1 MRKLYAIGIGAG
13 DPEHLT
19 VQAIDR
25 LNRVDVFFVLDKGD
39 TKADLVR
46 LRQEI
51 LDRFVTRD
59 YRVVLAAD
67 PPRDRTPA
75 DYRARTPADY
85 RAAVAD
91 WHAARAAVYEELI
104 LSELSPDSVGA
115 FLVWGDPSLYDSTI
129 ALIEAVLAR
138 GNVKFEYEVVPGISS
153 ISALVARHRTT
164 MNQIGRA
171 VQLTTGRR
179 LAEGWPDGVDDVF
192 VLLDAHA
199 TFDRFTSLGLT
210 IYWGAYVGTPD
221 EILISGPLTPAL
233 AAQIRKTRAEARE
246 RHGWI
251 MDTYLL
257 RRPAP

>member
-25 LNRVDVFFVLDKGD
+25 LNRVDVFFVLDKGAE
-39 TKADLVR
+39 KADLVR

-51 LDRFVTRD
+51 LDRFVTRPD
-59 YRVVLAAD
+59 YRVVLASD
-67 PPRDRTPA
+67 PPRD
-75 DYRARTPADY
+75 RTPADY

-91 WHAARAAVYEELI
+91 WHAARAAVYEQLL
-104 LSELSPDSVGA
+104 LSELGPDSVGA

-138 GNVKFEYEVVPGISS
+138 GNVEFDYEVVPGISS

-164 MNQIGRA
+164 MNQIGRP

-179 LAEGWPDGVDDVF
+179 LAEGWPSEVDDVF
-192 VLLDAHA
+192 VLLDAHT
-199 TFDRFTSLGLT
+199 TFDRFTDSGLH
-210 IYWGAYVGTPD
+210 IFWGAYVGTPD
-221 EILISGPLTPAL
+221 EVLVSGPLTPEL
-233 AAQIRKTRAEARE
+233 AGEIRRVRAEARE

-257 RRPAP
+257 RRPAE

>member
-25 LNRVDVFFVLDKGD
+25 LNRVDVFFVLDKGEE
-39 TKADLVR
+39 KADLVR

-51 LDRFVTRD
+51 LDRFVTRPH
-59 YRVVLAAD
+59 RVVLVAD
-67 PPRDRTPA
+67 PPRD
-75 DYRARTPADY
+75 RTPADY

-91 WHAARAAVYEELI
+91 WHAARASAYERVL
-104 LSELSPDSVGA
+104 LSELPDGAAGA

-138 GNVKFEYEVVPGISS
+138 GNVTFDYEVIPGISS

-179 LAEGWPDGVDDVF
+179 LASGWPPEVDDVF
-192 VLLDAHA
+192 VLLDAHT
-199 TFDRFTSLGLT
+199 TFDHFTDTGLH

-221 EILISGPLTPAL
+221 EILLSGPLTSAL
-233 AAQIRKTRAEARE
+233 AAEIRAARSAARE

-257 RRPAP
+257 RRPTP

>member
-19 VQAIDR
+19 VQAIAR
-25 LNRVDVFFVLDKGD
+25 LNRVDVFFVLDKGAE
-39 TKADLVR
+39 KGDLVR

-51 LDRFVTRD
+51 LARFVTRPH
-59 YRVVLAAD
+59 RVVLAED
-67 PPRDRTPA
+67 PPRDRTP
-75 DYRARTPADY
+75 DDY

-91 WHAARAAVYEELI
+91 WHAARAAVYEQLL
-104 LSELSPDSVGA
+104 LSELPDGSTGA

-138 GNVKFEYEVVPGISS
+138 GNVEFEYEVIPGISS

-164 MNQIGRA
+164 MNQIGRS

-179 LAEGWPDGVDDVF
+179 LASGWPEDVDDVF
-192 VLLDAHA
+192 VLLDAHT
-199 TFDRFTSLGLT
+199 TFDRFASEGLH

-221 EILISGPLTPAL
+221 EILLSGPLTPAL
-233 AAQIRKTRAEARE
+233 ASQIRSARAAARE

-257 RRPAP
+257 RRPAD

>member
-1 MRKLYAIGIGAG
+1 MRKIYAIGIGAG

-25 LNRVDVFFVLDKGD
+25 LNRVDVFFVLDKGAE
-39 TKADLVR
+39 KSDLVR

-51 LDRFVTRD
+51 LDRFVTRPG
-59 YRVVLAAD
+59 YRVVLAEDA
-67 PPRDRTPA
+67 PRDRTA
-75 DYRARTPADY
+75 ADY

-91 WHAARAAVYEELI
+91 WHAARVAVYEDLI
-104 LSELSPDSVGA
+104 RSELGPAESGA

-138 GNVKFEYEVVPGISS
+138 GNVEFEYEVVPGISS

-179 LAEGWPDGVDDVF
+179 LATGWPEGVDDVF
-192 VLLDAHA
+192 VLLDAHT
-199 TFDRFTSLGLT
+199 TFDRFTSEGLH
-210 IYWGAYVGTPD
+210 IFWGAYIGTPD
-221 EILISGPLTPAL
+221 EILLSGPLTPAL
-233 AAQIRKTRAEARE
+233 AAHIREVRAEARE
-246 RHGWI
+246 RRGWI

-257 RRPAP
+257 RRPARE

>member
-25 LNRVDVFFVLDKGD
+25 LNRVDVFFVLDKGSD
-39 TKADLVR
+39 KADLVR

-51 LDRFVTRD
+51 LDRFVTRE
-59 YRVVLAAD
+59 YRVVLAED
-67 PPRDRTPA
+67 PPRDRTP
-75 DYRARTPADY
+75 TDY

-91 WHAARAAVYEELI
+91 WHAARAAVYESMI
-104 LSELSPDSVGA
+104 LSSLAPDEAGA

-138 GNVKFEYEVVPGISS
+138 GNVEFEYEVVPGISS

-179 LAEGWPDGVDDVF
+179 LASGWPEGVDDVF
-192 VLLDAHA
+192 VLLDAHT
-199 TFDRFTSLGLT
+199 TFDRFTSVGLE
-210 IYWGAYVGTPD
+210 IFWGAYVGTPD
-221 EILISGPLTPAL
+221 EVLISGPLTPAL
-233 AAQIRKTRAEARE
+233 ADRIRSTRAEARE

-257 RRPAP
+257 RRPAPNP

>member
-25 LNRVDVFFVLDKGD
+25 LNRVDVFFVLDKGSE
-39 TKADLVR
+39 KADLVR

-51 LDRFVTRD
+51 LDRFVTRPG
-59 YRVVLAAD
+59 YRVVLAQD
-67 PPRDRTPA
+67 PPRD
-75 DYRARTPADY
+75 RTPADY

-91 WHAARAAVYEELI
+91 WHAARASVYEELI
-104 LSELSPDSVGA
+104 RTELSPGSVGA

-138 GNVKFEYEVVPGISS
+138 GNVAFEYEVVPGISS

-179 LAEGWPDGVDDVF
+179 LASGWPEGVDDVF
-192 VLLDAHA
+192 VLLDAQT
-199 TFDRFTSLGLT
+199 TFDQFTSRGLQ
-210 IYWGAYVGTPD
+210 IFWGAYVGTPD
-221 EILISGPLTPAL
+221 EILISGELTPAL
-233 AAQIRKTRAEARE
+233 ASQILEARATARE
-246 RHGWI
+246 HHGWI

-257 RRPAP
+257 RRPA

>member
-25 LNRVDVFFVLDKGD
+25 LNRVDVFFVLDKGAG
-39 TKADLVR
+39 KADLVR

-51 LDRFVTRD
+51 LDRFVTRS
-59 YRVVLAAD
+59 YRVVLASD
-67 PPRDRTPA
+67 PPRDRE
-75 DYRARTPADY
+75 PADY

-104 LSELSPDSVGA
+104 LSSLSPDEVGA

-138 GNVKFEYEVVPGISS
+138 GNVSFEYEVVPGISS

-179 LAEGWPDGVDDVF
+179 LASGWPEGVDDVF
-192 VLLDAHA
+192 VLLDAHT
-199 TFDRFTSLGLT
+199 TFDQFTSSDLH
-210 IYWGAYVGTPD
+210 IFWGAYVGTSD

-233 AAQIRKTRAEARE
+233 AAQIRATRAEARE

-257 RRPAP
+257 RRPTP

>member
-25 LNRVDVFFVLDKGD
+25 LNRVDVFFVLDKGAE
-39 TKADLVR
+39 KADLVR

-51 LDRFVTRD
+51 LDRFVTRPG
-59 YRVVLAAD
+59 YRVVLVAD
-67 PPRDRTPA
+67 PPRDRTP
-75 DYRARTPADY
+75 DDY

-91 WHAARAAVYEELI
+91 WHAARAAVYEQVL
-104 LSELSPDSVGA
+104 LSELGPSSTGA

-138 GNVKFEYEVVPGISS
+138 GNVEFEYEVIPGISS

-179 LAEGWPDGVDDVF
+179 LASGWPSAVDDVF
-192 VLLDAHA
+192 VLLDAHT
-199 TFDRFTSLGLT
+199 TFDRFASEGLH

-221 EILISGPLTPAL
+221 EILLSGPLTPAL
-233 AAQIRKTRAEARE
+233 AAEIRRVRAEARE

-257 RRPAP
+257 RRPA

>member
-25 LNRVDVFFVLDKGD
+25 LNRVDVFFVLDKGAE
-39 TKADLVR
+39 KSDLVR

-51 LDRFVTRD
+51 LDRYVTRP
-59 YRVVLAAD
+59 YRVVLVAD
-67 PPRDRTPA
+67 PPRDRTP
-75 DYRARTPADY
+75 DDY

-91 WHAARAAVYEELI
+91 WHAARAAVYEQFLR
-104 LSELSPDSVGA
+104 SELSPDSAGA

-138 GNVKFEYEVVPGISS
+138 GNVEFEYEVIPGISS

-179 LAEGWPDGVDDVF
+179 LAAGWPSDVDDVF
-192 VLLDAHA
+192 VLLDAHT
-199 TFDRFTSLGLT
+199 TFDRFTAEGLH

-221 EILISGPLTPAL
+221 EILLSGPLTPAL
-233 AAQIRKTRAEARE
+233 AAQIRTVRAEARE

-257 RRPAP
+257 RRPAA

>member
-25 LNRVDVFFVLDKGD
+25 LNRVDVFFVLDKGAE
-39 TKADLVR
+39 KADLVR

-51 LDRFVTRD
+51 LDRFVTRPG
-59 YRVVLAAD
+59 YRVVLAQD
-67 PPRDRTPA
+67 PPRD
-75 DYRARTPADY
+75 RTPADY

-91 WHAARAAVYEELI
+91 WHAARAAVYEELL
-104 LSELSPDSVGA
+104 LSELGESSTGA

-138 GNVKFEYEVVPGISS
+138 GKVEFEYEVIPGISS

-164 MNQIGRA
+164 MNQIGRS

-179 LAEGWPDGVDDVF
+179 LATGWPEGVDDVF
-192 VLLDAHA
+192 VLLDAHT
-199 TFDRFTSLGLT
+199 TFDRFTADGLH
-210 IYWGAYVGTPD
+210 IFWGAYVGTAD
-221 EILISGPLTPAL
+221 EILIAGPLTDAL
-233 AAQIRKTRAEARE
+233 AAEIRQVRTEARD

-257 RRPAP
+257 RRPAT

>member
-1 MRKLYAIGIGAG
+1 MRKIYAIGIGAG

-19 VQAIDR
+19 VQAVDR
-25 LNRVDVFFVLDKGD
+25 LNRVDVFFVLDKGSA
-39 TKADLVR
+39 KADLVQ

-51 LDRFVTRD
+51 LERFVSRPG
-59 YRVVLAAD
+59 YRVVSAKD
-67 PPRDRTPA
+67 PDRDRKPA
-75 DYRARTPADY
+75 DYRT
-85 RAAVAD
+85 AVAD
-91 WHAARAAVYEELI
+91 WHQLRTDVYEQLIRDELADG
-104 LSELSPDSVGA
+104 ETGA
-115 FLVWGDPSLYDSTI
+115 FLVWGDPALYDSTI

-138 GNVKFEYEVVPGISS
+138 GNVAFDYEVVPGISS

-179 LAEGWPDGVDDVF
+179 LAEGWPSDADDVF
-192 VLLDAHA
+192 VLLDAHT
-199 TFDRFTSLGLT
+199 TFDQYADQGLW

-221 EILISGPLTPAL
+221 EILLSGPLDEAL
-233 AAQIRKTRAEARE
+233 ATKIRETRAAARE

-257 RRPAP
+257 RRPV

>member
-25 LNRVDVFFVLDKGD
+25 LNRADVFFVLDKGD
-39 TKADLVR
+39 AKADLVR
-46 LRQEI
+46 LREEI
-51 LDRFVTRD
+51 LSRFVTRPG
-59 YRVVLAAD
+59 YRVVRAPD
-67 PPRDRTPA
+67 PPRD
-75 DYRARTPADY
+75 RTPADY

-91 WHAARAAVYEELI
+91 WHAARASVYEAMIRDELADGQ
-104 LSELSPDSVGA
+104 SGA

-138 GNVKFEYEVVPGISS
+138 GNVTFEYEVVPGISS

-164 MNQIGRA
+164 MNQVGRA

-179 LAEGWPDGVDDVF
+179 LASGWPEDVDDVF
-192 VLLDAHA
+192 VLLDAHT
-199 TFDRFTSLGLT
+199 TFDRFTGSGLE

-221 EILISGPLTPAL
+221 EILLSGTLTEAL
-233 AAQIRKTRAEARE
+233 AAEIRTTRTAARE

-257 RRPAP
+257 RRPT

>member
-39 TKADLVR
+39 AKADLVR

-51 LDRFVTRD
+51 LDRFVTQRE
-59 YRVVLAAD
+59 YRVVLAED
-67 PPRDRTPA
+67 PPRDRTPS
-75 DYRARTPADY
+75 DYA
-85 RAAVAD
+85 AAVAG
-91 WHAARAAVYEELI
+91 WHAARAEVYERLI
-104 LSELSPDSVGA
+104 QSELGPAQTGA

-138 GNVKFEYEVVPGISS
+138 GNVSFEYEVVPGISS

-179 LAEGWPDGVDDVF
+179 LASGWPPDVDDVF
-192 VLLDAHA
+192 VLLDAHT
-199 TFDRFTSLGLT
+199 TFDQFTSEGLQ

-221 EILISGPLTPAL
+221 EILISGPLTEAL
-233 AAQIRKTRAEARE
+233 ASQIRNTRTAARE

-257 RRPAP
+257 RRPTP

>member
-25 LNRVDVFFVLDKGD
+25 LNRVDVFFVLDKGSE
-39 TKADLVR
+39 KADLVR

-51 LDRFVTRD
+51 LDRFVTHP

-75 DYRARTPADY
+75 DYRA
-85 RAAVAD
+85 AVAD
-91 WHAARAAVYEELI
+91 WHAARASVYESLI
-104 LSELSPDSVGA
+104 RSSLPEDGVGA

-138 GNVKFEYEVVPGISS
+138 GNVQFDYEVVPGISS

-179 LAEGWPDGVDDVF
+179 LASGWPEGVDDVF
-192 VLLDAHA
+192 VLLDAHT
-199 TFDRFTSLGLT
+199 TFDRFTALGLH
-210 IYWGAYVGTPD
+210 IFWGAYVGTPD

-233 AAQIRKTRAEARE
+233 AARISQTRAEARE

-257 RRPAP
+257 RRPAE

>member
-25 LNRVDVFFVLDKGD
+25 LNRVDVFFVLDKGSA
-39 TKADLVR
+39 KADLVR
-46 LRQEI
+46 LRQDI
-51 LDRFVTRD
+51 LSRFVTRPG
-59 YRVVLAAD
+59 YRVVTATD
-67 PPRDRTPA
+67 PDRDRTP
-75 DYRARTPADY
+75 PDY

-91 WHAARAAVYEELI
+91 WHELRTDVYERLI
-104 LSELSPDSVGA
+104 RDSLGPDDTGA

-138 GNVKFEYEVVPGISS
+138 GNIAFDYEVIPGVSS
-153 ISALVARHRTT
+153 ISALAARHRTT

-179 LAEGWPDGVDDVF
+179 LATGWPADADDVF
-192 VLLDAHA
+192 VLLDAHT
-199 TFDRFTSLGLT
+199 TFDQFTDQGLH

-221 EILISGPLTPAL
+221 EILLSGPLDSAL
-233 AAQIRKTRAEARE
+233 AARLRSVRAEARAE
-246 RHGWI
+246 HGWI

-257 RRPAP
+257 RRRVGRSDG

>member
-1 MRKLYAIGIGAG
+1 MRKIYAIGIGAG

-19 VQAIDR
+19 VQAVDR
-25 LNRVDVFFVLDKGD
+25 LNRVDVFFVLDKGEE
-39 TKADLVR
+39 KADLVR
-46 LRQEI
+46 LREEI
-51 LDRFVTRD
+51 LDRYVTRP
-59 YRVVLAAD
+59 YRVVLVAD
-67 PPRDRTPA
+67 PPRDRK
-75 DYRARTPADY
+75 PADY

-91 WHAARAAVYEELI
+91 WHAARAEVYESVI
-104 LSELSPDSVGA
+104 LSSLAASQTGA

-129 ALIEAVLAR
+129 ALIETVLAR
-138 GNVKFEYEVVPGISS
+138 GRVTFEYEVIPGISS

-171 VQLTTGRR
+171 VQLTTGRL
-179 LAEGWPDGVDDVF
+179 LATGWPPDVDDVF
-192 VLLDAHA
+192 VLLDAHT
-199 TFDRFTSLGLT
+199 TFDRYTSQDLT

-233 AAQIRKTRAEARE
+233 ATEIRETRTKARE

-257 RRPAP
+257 RRPTP

>member
-25 LNRVDVFFVLDKGD
+25 LNRVDVFFVLDKGEE
-39 TKADLVR
+39 KADLVR

-51 LDRFVTRD
+51 LDRFVTRPG
-59 YRVVLAAD
+59 YRVVLAQD
-67 PPRDRTPA
+67 PPRD
-75 DYRARTPADY
+75 RTPADY

-91 WHAARAAVYEELI
+91 WHAARAAVYEELL
-104 LSELSPDSVGA
+104 LSELRESSTGA

-138 GNVKFEYEVVPGISS
+138 GKVSFEYEVIPGISS

-164 MNQIGRA
+164 MNQIGRS

-179 LAEGWPDGVDDVF
+179 LATGWPEGVDDVF
-192 VLLDAHA
+192 VLLDAHT
-199 TFDRFTSLGLT
+199 TFDRFTTDGLH
-210 IYWGAYVGTPD
+210 IFWGAYVGTPD
-221 EILISGPLTPAL
+221 EILIAGPLTDAL
-233 AAQIRKTRAEARE
+233 AAEIRQVRAEARDH
-246 RHGWI
+246 HGWI

-257 RRPAP
+257 RRPTP

>member
-25 LNRVDVFFVLDKGD
+25 LNRVDVFFVLDKGSE
-39 TKADLVR
+39 KADLVR

-51 LDRFVTRD
+51 HNRNKTRPNN
-59 YRVVLAAD
+59 RVVLAED
-67 PPRDRTPA
+67 PPRDRTPE
-75 DYRARTPADY
+75 DY

-91 WHAARAAVYEELI
+91 WHAARASVYEELI
-104 LSELSPDSVGA
+104 RSELGPSEVGA

-138 GNVKFEYEVVPGISS
+138 GNVAFEYEVVPGISS
-153 ISALVARHRTT
+153 VSALVARHRTT
-164 MNQIGRA
+164 MNQIGRS

-179 LAEGWPDGVDDVF
+179 LAAGWPAGVDDVF
-192 VLLDAHA
+192 VLLDANT
-199 TFDRFTSLGLT
+199 TFEKFAESGVH
-210 IYWGAYVGTPD
+210 IFWGAYVGTPD
-221 EILISGPLTPAL
+221 EILLSGPLTPAL
-233 AAQIRKTRAEARE
+233 ASQIRSARAAARE

-257 RRPAP
+257 RRPAD

>member
-1 MRKLYAIGIGAG
+1 MRKIYAIGIGAG

-25 LNRVDVFFVLDKGD
+25 LNHVDVFFVLDKGAE
-39 TKADLVR
+39 KSDLVR

-51 LDRFVTRD
+51 LDRFVTRPG
-59 YRVVLAAD
+59 YRVVLAED
-67 PPRDRTPA
+67 PPRD
-75 DYRARTPADY
+75 RTPADY

-104 LSELSPDSVGA
+104 RSELGSSEAGA

-138 GNVKFEYEVVPGISS
+138 GKVEFEYEVVPGISS

-179 LAEGWPDGVDDVF
+179 LATGWPDGVDDVF
-192 VLLDAHA
+192 VLLDAHT
-199 TFDRFTSLGLT
+199 TFDRFTTDGLH
-210 IYWGAYVGTPD
+210 IFWGAYVGTPD
-221 EILISGPLTPAL
+221 EILLSGPLTPAL
-233 AAQIRKTRAEARE
+233 AAQIREVRAEARE

-257 RRPAP
+257 RRPARE

>member
-25 LNRVDVFFVLDKGD
+25 LNRVDVFFVLDKGAE
-39 TKADLVR
+39 KVDLVR

-51 LDRFVTRD
+51 LDRFVTRS
-59 YRVVLAAD
+59 YRVVLAPD
-67 PPRDRTPA
+67 PPRDRTPS
-75 DYRARTPADY
+75 DY

-91 WHAARAAVYEELI
+91 WHSARASVYESLI
-104 LSELSPDSVGA
+104 SSLGPDEVGA

-138 GNVKFEYEVVPGISS
+138 GKVEFDYEVVPGISS

-179 LAEGWPDGVDDVF
+179 LASGWPPDVDDVF
-192 VLLDAHA
+192 VLLDAHT
-199 TFDRFTSLGLT
+199 TFDQFTSSGLH
-210 IYWGAYVGTPD
+210 IFWGAYVGTPD

-233 AAQIRKTRAEARE
+233 AAQIRATRAEARE

-251 MDTYLL
+251 MDTYLH
-257 RRPAP
+257 RRPTP

>member
-25 LNRVDVFFVLDKGD
+25 LNRVDVFFVLDKGEE
-39 TKADLVR
+39 KADLVR

-51 LDRFVTRD
+51 LDRFVTRAG
-59 YRVVLAAD
+59 YRVVLAQD
-67 PPRDRTPA
+67 PPRD
-75 DYRARTPADY
+75 RTPADY

-104 LSELSPDSVGA
+104 RTELGPSDTGA

-138 GNVKFEYEVVPGISS
+138 GNVEFDYEVIPGISS

-179 LAEGWPDGVDDVF
+179 LAEGWPEGADDVF
-192 VLLDAHA
+192 VLLDAHT
-199 TFDRFTSLGLT
+199 TFAKYADEGLT

-221 EILISGPLTPAL
+221 EVLVSGPLTTAL
-233 AAQIRKTRAEARE
+233 ADRIRTTRAEARE

-257 RRPAP
+257 RRPAG

>member
-1 MRKLYAIGIGAG
+1 MRKIYAIGIGAG

-19 VQAIDR
+19 VQAVDR
-25 LNRVDVFFVLDKGD
+25 LNRVDVFFVLDKGEE
-39 TKADLVR
+39 KADLVR
-46 LRQEI
+46 LREEI
-51 LDRFVTRD
+51 LDRYVTRP
-59 YRVVLAAD
+59 YRVVLVAD
-67 PPRDRTPA
+67 PPRDRK
-75 DYRARTPADY
+75 PADY

-91 WHAARAAVYEELI
+91 WHAARAEVYESVI
-104 LSELSPDSVGA
+104 LSSLAESQTGA

-129 ALIEAVLAR
+129 ALIETVLAR
-138 GNVKFEYEVVPGISS
+138 GRVTFEYEVIPGISS

-171 VQLTTGRR
+171 VQLTTGRL
-179 LAEGWPDGVDDVF
+179 LATGWPPDVDDVF
-192 VLLDAHA
+192 VLLDAHT
-199 TFDRFTSLGLT
+199 TFDRYTQLNLT

-233 AAQIRKTRAEARE
+233 ATKIRETRTAARE

-257 RRPAP
+257 RRPTP

>member
-25 LNRVDVFFVLDKGD
+25 LNRVDVFFVLDKGAE
-39 TKADLVR
+39 KSDLVR

-51 LDRFVTRD
+51 LDRFVTRPH
-59 YRVVLAAD
+59 RVVLAED
-67 PPRDRTPA
+67 PPRDRTP
-75 DYRARTPADY
+75 DDY

-91 WHAARAAVYEELI
+91 WHAARAAVYEQLL
-104 LSELSPDSVGA
+104 LSELPDGSTGA

-138 GNVKFEYEVVPGISS
+138 GNVEFEYEVIPGISS

-164 MNQIGRA
+164 MNQIGRS

-179 LAEGWPDGVDDVF
+179 LASGWPSGVDDVF
-192 VLLDAHA
+192 VLLDAHT
-199 TFDRFTSLGLT
+199 TFDRFASEGLH

-221 EILISGPLTPAL
+221 EILLSGPLTPAL
-233 AAQIRKTRAEARE
+233 ASQIRSTRAAARE

-257 RRPAP
+257 RRPAD

>member
-1 MRKLYAIGIGAG
+1 MRKIYAIGIGAG

-25 LNRVDVFFVLDKGD
+25 LNRVDVFFVLDKGAE
-39 TKADLVR
+39 KSDLVR

-51 LDRFVTRD
+51 LDRFVTRPG
-59 YRVVLAAD
+59 YRVVLAED
-67 PPRDRTPA
+67 PPRD
-75 DYRARTPADY
+75 RTPADY

-91 WHAARAAVYEELI
+91 WHAARAAVYEEMI
-104 LSELSPDSVGA
+104 RSELGPSETGA

-138 GNVKFEYEVVPGISS
+138 GNVEFEYEVVPGISS

-179 LAEGWPDGVDDVF
+179 LATGWPEGVDDVF
-192 VLLDAHA
+192 VLLDAHT
-199 TFDRFTSLGLT
+199 TFDRFTSEGLT
-210 IYWGAYVGTPD
+210 IFWGAYVGTPD
-221 EILISGPLTPAL
+221 EILLSGPLTPAL
-233 AAQIRKTRAEARE
+233 AAHIREVRAEARE

-257 RRPAP
+257 RRPARE

>member
-25 LNRVDVFFVLDKGD
+25 LNRVDVFFVLDKGAE
-39 TKADLVR
+39 KADLVR

-51 LDRFVTRD
+51 LDRYVTRS
-59 YRVVLAAD
+59 YRVVLASD
-67 PPRDRTPA
+67 PPRDRTP
-75 DYRARTPADY
+75 PDY

-91 WHAARAAVYEELI
+91 WHEARASVYESLI
-104 LSELSPDSVGA
+104 LSSLPPDGVGA

-138 GNVKFEYEVVPGISS
+138 GNVAFEYEVVPGISS
-153 ISALVARHRTT
+153 IAALVARHRTT

-179 LAEGWPDGVDDVF
+179 LASGWPEGVDDVF
-192 VLLDAHA
+192 VLLDAHT
-199 TFDRFTSLGLT
+199 TFDDFTDRGLH
-210 IYWGAYVGTPD
+210 IFWGAYVGTPD

-233 AAQIRKTRAEARE
+233 AAQIRSTRAEARE

>member
-25 LNRVDVFFVLDKGD
+25 LNRVDVFFVLDKGAE
-39 TKADLVR
+39 KADLVR

-51 LDRFVTRD
+51 LDRFVTRPK
-59 YRVVLAAD
+59 YRVVLAQD
-67 PPRDRTPA
+67 PPRDRTPV
-75 DYRARTPADY
+75 DY

-91 WHAARAAVYEELI
+91 WHAARAAIYERML
-104 LSELSPDSVGA
+104 LSELGTNDSGA

-138 GNVKFEYEVVPGISS
+138 GNVEFEYEVVPGISS

-192 VLLDAHA
+192 VLLDAHT
-199 TFDRFTSLGLT
+199 TFDRYVDEGLHV
-210 IYWGAYVGTPD
+210 YWGAYVGTPD
-221 EILISGPLTPAL
+221 EILLSGPLTSAL
-233 AAQIRKTRAEARE
+233 AARIRETRAAARE

-257 RRPAP
+257 RRPAK

>member
-25 LNRVDVFFVLDKGD
+25 LNRVDVFFVLDKGSE
-39 TKADLVR
+39 KADLVR

-51 LDRFVTRD
+51 LDRFVTRPG
-59 YRVVLAAD
+59 YRVVLAED
-67 PPRDRTPA
+67 PPRD
-75 DYRARTPADY
+75 RTPADY

-91 WHAARAAVYEELI
+91 WHAARAEVYERMI
-104 LSELSPDSVGA
+104 ASELGPSGTGA

-138 GNVKFEYEVVPGISS
+138 GNVAFEYEVVPGISS

-192 VLLDAHA
+192 VLLDAHT
-199 TFDRFTSLGLT
+199 TFDRFTGEGLQ
-210 IYWGAYVGTPD
+210 IFWGAYVGTPD
-221 EILISGPLTPAL
+221 EILLSGPLTAAL
-233 AAQIRKTRAEARE
+233 ADEIRRVRAEARE

-257 RRPAP
+257 RRPARK

>member
-1 MRKLYAIGIGAG
+1 MRKIYAIGIGAG

-25 LNRVDVFFVLDKGD
+25 LNRVDVFFVLDKGAE
-39 TKADLVR
+39 KADLVR

-51 LDRFVTRD
+51 LDRYVTRS
-59 YRVVLAAD
+59 YRVVLVPD
-67 PPRDRTPA
+67 PPRD
-75 DYRARTPADY
+75 RTPADY

-91 WHAARAAVYEELI
+91 WHAARASVYESLI
-104 LSELSPDSVGA
+104 LSSLSPDQTGA

-138 GNVKFEYEVVPGISS
+138 GNVEFEYEVVPGISS

-179 LAEGWPDGVDDVF
+179 LAAGWPEGVDDVF
-192 VLLDAHA
+192 VLLDAHT
-199 TFDRFTSLGLT
+199 TFDRFTSEGLH
-210 IYWGAYVGTPD
+210 IFWGAYVGTPD

-233 AAQIRKTRAEARE
+233 ASRIRSARAEARE

>member
-25 LNRVDVFFVLDKGD
+25 LNRVDVFFVLDKGAE
-39 TKADLVR
+39 KSDLVR

-51 LDRFVTRD
+51 LDRYVTRP
-59 YRVVLAAD
+59 YRVVLVAD
-67 PPRDRTPA
+67 PPRDRTP
-75 DYRARTPADY
+75 DDY

-91 WHAARAAVYEELI
+91 WHAARAAVYEQFLR
-104 LSELSPDSVGA
+104 SELSPDSAGA

-138 GNVKFEYEVVPGISS
+138 GNVEFEYEVIPGISS

-164 MNQIGRA
+164 MNQIGRS

-179 LAEGWPDGVDDVF
+179 LASGWPSDVDDVF
-192 VLLDAHA
+192 VLLDAHT
-199 TFDRFTSLGLT
+199 TFDRFTAEGLH
-210 IYWGAYVGTPD
+210 IYWGAYVGTRD
-221 EILISGPLTPAL
+221 EILLSGPLTPAL
-233 AAQIRKTRAEARE
+233 AAQIRTVRAEARE

-251 MDTYLL
+251 MDAYLL
-257 RRPAP
+257 RRPAA

>member
-19 VQAIDR
+19 VQAVDR

-39 TKADLVR
+39 EKADLVR
-46 LRQEI
+46 LREEI
-51 LDRFVTRD
+51 LDRYVTRP
-59 YRVVLAAD
+59 YRVVRAVD
-67 PPRDRTPA
+67 PPRDRQ
-75 DYRARTPADY
+75 PADY

-91 WHAARAAVYEELI
+91 WHAARADVYEDLI
-104 LSELSPDSVGA
+104 LSSLTPSQTGA

-138 GNVKFEYEVVPGISS
+138 GNVAFEYEVIPGISS

-171 VQLTTGRR
+171 VQLTTGRL
-179 LAEGWPDGVDDVF
+179 LASGWPPDVDDVF
-192 VLLDAHA
+192 VLLDAHT
-199 TFDRFTSLGLT
+199 TFDRYTSEGLT

-221 EILISGPLTPAL
+221 EILVSGPLTPAL
-233 AAQIRKTRAEARE
+233 ATQIRKTRSAARE

-257 RRPAP
+257 RRPTP

>member
-25 LNRVDVFFVLDKGD
+25 LNRVDVFFVLDKGAE
-39 TKADLVR
+39 KAGLVR

-51 LDRFVTRD
+51 LDRFVTRPG
-59 YRVVLAAD
+59 YRVVLAED
-67 PPRDRTPA
+67 PPRDRTP
-75 DYRARTPADY
+75 DDY

-91 WHAARAAVYEELI
+91 WHAARAAVYERLL
-104 LSELSPDSVGA
+104 LSELPDGSTGA

-138 GNVKFEYEVVPGISS
+138 GNVEFEYEVIPGISS

-164 MNQIGRA
+164 MNQIGRS

-179 LAEGWPDGVDDVF
+179 LASGWPSGVDDVF
-192 VLLDAHA
+192 VLLDAHT
-199 TFDRFTSLGLT
+199 TFDRFVSEGLH

-221 EILISGPLTPAL
+221 EILLSGPLTPAL
-233 AAQIRKTRAEARE
+233 AAEIRSARAEARE

-257 RRPAP
+257 RRPAG

>member
-1 MRKLYAIGIGAG
+1 
-13 DPEHLT
+13 
-19 VQAIDR
+19 
-25 LNRVDVFFVLDKGD
+25 VLDKGSE
-39 TKADLVR
+39 KADLVR

-51 LDRFVTRD
+51 LDRFVTHP

-75 DYRARTPADY
+75 DYRA
-85 RAAVAD
+85 AVAD
-91 WHAARAAVYEELI
+91 WHAARASVYESLI
-104 LSELSPDSVGA
+104 RSSLPEDGVGA

-138 GNVKFEYEVVPGISS
+138 GNVQFDYEVVPGISS

-179 LAEGWPDGVDDVF
+179 LASGWPEGVDDVF
-192 VLLDAHA
+192 VLLDAHT
-199 TFDRFTSLGLT
+199 TFDRFTALGLH
-210 IYWGAYVGTPD
+210 IFWGAYVGTPD

-233 AAQIRKTRAEARE
+233 AARISQTRAEARE

-257 RRPAP
+257 RRPAE

>member
-39 TKADLVR
+39 AKADLVR

-51 LDRFVTRD
+51 LDRFVTRPG
-59 YRVVLAAD
+59 YRVVRAED
-67 PPRDRTPA
+67 PPRDRTPE
-75 DYRARTPADY
+75 DY

-91 WHAARAAVYEELI
+91 WHAARAEVYERLI
-104 LSELSPDSVGA
+104 STSLSDGETGA

-138 GNVKFEYEVVPGISS
+138 GNVEFEYEVIPGISS

-179 LAEGWPDGVDDVF
+179 LASGWPEGVDDVF
-192 VLLDAHA
+192 VLLDAHT
-199 TFDRFTSLGLT
+199 TFDRFTAHGLT

-221 EILISGPLTPAL
+221 EIVLSGPLTEAL
-233 AAQIRKTRAEARE
+233 AAEIRKTRAEARE

-257 RRPAP
+257 RRPTP